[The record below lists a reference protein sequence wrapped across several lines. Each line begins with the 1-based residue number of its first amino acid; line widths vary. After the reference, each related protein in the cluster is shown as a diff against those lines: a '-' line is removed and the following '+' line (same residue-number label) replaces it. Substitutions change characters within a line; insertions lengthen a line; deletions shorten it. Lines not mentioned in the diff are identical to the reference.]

1 MSCVLSK
8 LLLLHL
14 EKFIFTEHISAFWA
28 ALLKQGNLSIC
39 YYQLAKKN
47 TFLKNFSYWLLPTN
61 SEHCEIFKS
70 IYYEE
75 HLQTAASNNV
85 LMKLKKKLFIK
96 SLSLHFEKEIYQYVN
111 ISLQKNTFSE
121 KDLVV
126 AASYK
131 KTPVLDSRF
140 SSEYYEIFKLTYF
153 ICVPLLL
160 KMCLWN

>member
-1 MSCVLSK
+1 
-8 LLLLHL
+8 
-14 EKFIFTEHISAFWA
+14 
-28 ALLKQGNLSIC
+28 
-39 YYQLAKKN
+39 
-47 TFLKNFSYWLLPTN
+47 
-61 SEHCEIFKS
+61 
-70 IYYEE
+70 
-75 HLQTAASNNV
+75 
-85 LMKLKKKLFIK
+85 MKLKKKLFIK

-160 KMCLWN
+160 KMCS